1 MTALFY
7 HEDTKGAK
15 KAFPLKGSARLC
27 VLCAL
32 VVPVVVFFAG
42 CASVSPEE
50 HAARRATARRIG
62 EQAAV
67 IAVQAAANYYLNQEG
82 YRK

>member
-1 MTALFY
+1 MKTIRSFLAQRR
-7 HEDTKGAK
+7 KGAK
-15 KAFPLKGSARLC
+15 EGRHPLCFFVPSC
-27 VLCAL
+27 LCASL
-32 VVPVVVFFAG
+32 LFSG

-67 IAVQAAANYYLNQEG
+67 IAMQMAANYYLNQEG